1 MPRSTRVDE
10 EGLARRQQA
19 VELRRK
25 RWTFDQIGAAL
36 GVSAPRAH
44 QLWKAGVEMAP
55 VARIEEIRDEELE
68 FADVAIRELLEIAR
82 SADRGVT
89 ARTKV
94 EAWSAI
100 RGWAERKARIAG
112 IDAPAKFTRTNSAGE
127 DAQDAELRRMID
139 EAKAAVLAE
148 KQAAG
153 EADG

>member
-1 MPRSTRVDE
+1 MPRTNRVDE
-10 EGLARRQQA
+10 EGLARRQRA

-25 RWTFDQIGAAL
+25 RWTYDQIGAEL

-44 QLWKAGVEMAP
+44 QLWKSGVELAP
-55 VARIEEIRDEELE
+55 IARIEEIRNEELE
-68 FADVAIRELLEIAR
+68 FADIAIRELLEIAR
-82 SADRGVT
+82 SADKAVT

-100 RGWAERKARIAG
+100 RGWAERKARVAG
-112 IDAPAKFTRTNSAGE
+112 IDAPTKYTKTNSDGE
-127 DAQDAELRRMID
+127 DAQDVELRRMID
-139 EAKAAVLAE
+139 EAKAAILAE